1 MTKSRLLQSHVPD
14 QMRRI
19 RTGRSLTLL
28 TGDKV
33 YKLYQYYQ
41 LYECVCL
48 CVCVCVCVCVSVFVC
63 VESSMY

>member
-33 YKLYQYYQ
+33 KEKKRKREGSVIRERERAGRVTWQ
-41 LYECVCL
+41 LERGGL
-48 CVCVCVCVCVSVFVC
+48 
-63 VESSMY
+63 